1 MKWAGDVWVWLLS
14 LVIEVGQGNEVGQ
27 LIWSARWSGR
37 PSSTCC
43 KAVALDLG
51 AKGAQVVLVARRFW
65 VLKWLR
71 SGRLVDIGLGIGPK
85 CDLIAICHKR

>member
-1 MKWAGDVWVWLLS
+1 MWLWSLS

-27 LIWSARWSGR
+27 FIGSARWSGR
-37 PSSTCC
+37 PRDTCC
-43 KAVALDLG
+43 KSDGSGFGLQNRQS
-51 AKGAQVVLVARRFW
+51 KVVLVARRFC

-71 SGRLVDIGLGIGPK
+71 SRRLVDIGLGIGPK